1 MTELITWIIFGA
13 IAGWIASIIAGTN
26 QQQGAIGNILVG
38 IAGAII
44 GGFVA
49 RSLGG
54 TGVTGFNLMS
64 FIVAIGGA
72 ILLLVA
78 VKALTRV
85 H

>member
-1 MTELITWIIFGA
+1 MSELITWIIFGA
-13 IAGWIASIIAGTN
+13 IAGWIASLIAGTN
-26 QQQGAIGNILVG
+26 QSQGAVGNIIIG

-49 RSLGG
+49 RNLGG
-54 TGVTGFNLMS
+54 QGVSGFNLMS

-72 ILLLVA
+72 VLLLAA
-78 VKALTRV
+78 VKMFTRA